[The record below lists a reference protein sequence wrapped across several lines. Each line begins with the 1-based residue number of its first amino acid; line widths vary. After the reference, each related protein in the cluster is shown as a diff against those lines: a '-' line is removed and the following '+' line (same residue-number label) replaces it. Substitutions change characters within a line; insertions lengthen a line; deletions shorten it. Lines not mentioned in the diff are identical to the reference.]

1 MSISMKITSD
11 DTETDD
17 LQKLTLNLMNAM
29 NSETDA
35 KAALPDAPAEIGA
48 KGEPVTIGLII
59 LTALTSGTVVAIF
72 EVLKSYFERKPSL
85 EIDFKRTDGEQLKI
99 KAEQLSKAQIDQ
111 TLLLAAN
118 FFEAEN
124 E

>member
-11 DTETDD
+11 DTEAED
-17 LQKLTLNLMNAM
+17 LQKLTLNLMNTI

-35 KAALPDAPAEIGA
+35 KAALPEAPAKTGA

-59 LTALTSGTVVAIF
+59 LTALTSGTVVALLD
-72 EVLKSYFERKPSL
+72 VLKSYFERKPSL
-85 EIDFKRTDGEQLKI
+85 EINFKRADGVQLKI
-99 KAEQLSKAQIDQ
+99 GAKQLSKAQIDQ
-111 TLLLAAN
+111 TLLLATD

-124 E
+124 D